1 MSVTLTLTD
10 VDPGGTQIY
19 AFGTVHLSGN
29 YPSGGDAVDWT
40 QLVGQM
46 GVRGET
52 VESSM
57 ADPAYGPVQAS
68 FTVQGG
74 TPNQYQMQQGA
85 AANNW
90 KMRGYTTGSSG
101 AEFTGGSAYP
111 IFGDERRDHVLG
123 AVPQAD
129 VRLQVEQVQ
138 PVSSGPCDL
147 KPHRLKHVPLRPATK
162 ARDSLTES
170 N

>member
-19 AFGTVHLSGN
+19 AFGTVVLSGT
-29 YPSGGDAVDWT
+29 YPSGGDTVDWT
-40 QLVGQM
+40 QLIRQT
-46 GVRGET
+46 GVRGESI
-52 VESSM
+52 EASM
-57 ADPAYGPVQAS
+57 ADPAYGPIQAS

-111 IFGDERRDHVLG
+111 SSATGDVITFSAQFR
-123 AVPQAD
+123 
-129 VRLQVEQVQ
+129 
-138 PVSSGPCDL
+138 
-147 KPHRLKHVPLRPATK
+147 K
-162 ARDSLTES
+162 LT
-170 N
+170 

>member
-19 AFGTVHLSGN
+19 AFGTVHLAGN
-29 YPSGGDAVDWT
+29 YPSGGDTVDWT
-40 QLVGQM
+40 QLVGQL
-46 GVRGET
+46 GARGEA

-57 ADPAYGPVQAS
+57 TDPAFGPVQGS

-74 TPNQYQMQQGA
+74 TPNQYQMQQGT

-101 AEFTGGSAYP
+101 AEFTGGAAYP
-111 IFGDERRDHVLG
+111 
-123 AVPQAD
+123 ASATSD
-129 VRLQVEQVQ
+129 VITFSAQFRKLV
-138 PVSSGPCDL
+138 
-147 KPHRLKHVPLRPATK
+147 
-162 ARDSLTES
+162 
-170 N
+170 